1 MAPFLVQTI
10 IFHEK
15 VATTA
20 DMAVLPS
27 VLGSRTLRRTFQ
39 VRLGSETLRVF
50 GGPPASPERSR
61 WRAGTSIFAVS
72 LHRFMENDGFKPL
85 LSLT

>member
-39 VRLGSETLRVF
+39 VRLGTETLRVF
-50 GGPPASPERSR
+50 GG
-61 WRAGTSIFAVS
+61 TSIFEVS